1 MLRQWIA
8 TFIWS
13 PHGFTPELVRNA
25 MKELSD
31 KEVEELVDEAFDR
44 YAGSWDEIV
53 KAIGEFIIAR

>member
-1 MLRQWIA
+1 
-8 TFIWS
+8 
-13 PHGFTPELVRNA
+13 